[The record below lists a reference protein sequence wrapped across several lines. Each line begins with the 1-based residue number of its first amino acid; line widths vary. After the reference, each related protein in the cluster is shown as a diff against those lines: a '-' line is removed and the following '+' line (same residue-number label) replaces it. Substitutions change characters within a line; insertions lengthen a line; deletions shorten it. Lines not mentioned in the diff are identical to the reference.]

1 MKHLTKFVNYIIE
14 SKGIISNED
23 FDALII
29 PFSHMGISVNVQDD
43 KTSTVDEFKG
53 RKYKTIY
60 FGLSKIKE
68 NNGFAGGS
76 QNYISDDKI
85 WEFFDEL
92 LNLRNHLGTK
102 VLINFGRSTHGG
114 WYCNISYLVGED
126 IESGDQF
133 ELLRV
138 YDQLKKKQGTART
151 DFNYGM
157 VSKLSGDEILITVS
171 YEYTKRKWK
180 LFVREIDLSNFDV
193 NIIENGSS
201 AEIKIKHK

>member
-1 MKHLTKFVNYIIE
+1 
-14 SKGIISNED
+14 
-23 FDALII
+23 
-29 PFSHMGISVNVQDD
+29 
-43 KTSTVDEFKG
+43 VDEFKG

-68 NNGFAGGS
+68 NNGFQLVVLKTIYPMIKYG
-76 QNYISDDKI
+76 N
-85 WEFFDEL
+85 FFDEL

-138 YDQLKKKQGTART
+138 YDQLKKKKVLPGQ
-151 DFNYGM
+151 
-157 VSKLSGDEILITVS
+157 I
-171 YEYTKRKWK
+171 
-180 LFVREIDLSNFDV
+180 
-193 NIIENGSS
+193 
-201 AEIKIKHK
+201 